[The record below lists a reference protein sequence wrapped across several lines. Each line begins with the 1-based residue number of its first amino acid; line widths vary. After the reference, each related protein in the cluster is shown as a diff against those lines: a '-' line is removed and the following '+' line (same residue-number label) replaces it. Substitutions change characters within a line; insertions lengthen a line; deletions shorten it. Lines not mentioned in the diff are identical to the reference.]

1 MITPAPY
8 LPDSNKTKVMNKIPR
23 QSQIMWAFLAAAIG
37 QNVASYIIPLAFGAW
52 QTELSITIE
61 KATFLWTAEFGTATI
76 GAMALAIFMSRVPSL
91 RTVMLIAGVVTIVAQ
106 VGTIYSHTYSS
117 ILFWRFLAGV
127 AGAFLNAALYTSAA
141 AHKNA
146 DSIIARGAAV
156 ASVVAGL
163 LLLGIPKLMETYG
176 TNAIFISYVV
186 VWVILLFGLNWTP
199 TPSKMQEQIK
209 TGERNIDSD
218 NNADAAP
225 VVSLGLPFR
234 VLLVIASALVG
245 LGLGTAWNMMYN
257 VGTAVHASEKGI
269 GIALMV
275 MSFACVGG
283 AVIAD
288 VAGAKK
294 INRMIPL
301 IGGLAICAA
310 FTAIACFGGPVL
322 YYVGFVVY
330 AFFFFLPYPFCV
342 GMGAQA
348 DSTGRM
354 AALSGSAYI
363 VSYALSAQVGG
374 YLWVCSE
381 ALNWRPEIVIGAFCL
396 IVSLLAII
404 LFLVMAPSIKKLH
417 VR

>member
-1 MITPAPY
+1 MI
-8 LPDSNKTKVMNKIPR
+8 
-23 QSQIMWAFLAAAIG
+23 WAFLAAAIG
-37 QNVASYIIPLAFGAW
+37 QNVAAYIIPLAFGAW

-61 KATFLWTAEFGTATI
+61 KAAFLWTAEFGTATI
-76 GAMALAIFMSRVPSL
+76 GALGLAVLMSKAPSL
-91 RTVMLIAGVVTIVAQ
+91 RTVMLLSGVVTIIAQ
-106 VGTIYSHTYSS
+106 VGTIYSDTYYS
-117 ILFWRFLAGV
+117 ILVWRFVAGV

-176 TNAIFISYVV
+176 SNAIFVSYVV
-186 VWVILLFGLNWTP
+186 VWIILLIGLNSTP
-199 TPSKMQEQIK
+199 TPSKLQKQHGEDNENASK
-209 TGERNIDSD
+209 ATG
-218 NNADAAP
+218 AAP
-225 VVSLGLPFR
+225 VITLGKPF
-234 VLLVIASALVG
+234 VTLLIFASVLVG
-245 LGLGTAWNMMYN
+245 LGLGTAWNMMYS
-257 VGTAVHASEKGI
+257 VGEAVQASEKGI
-269 GIALMV
+269 GFALMV
-275 MSFACVGG
+275 MSFACIGG

-301 IGGLAICAA
+301 VGGMAICAV
-310 FTAIACFGGPVL
+310 FIAVGCAGGPVL

-342 GMGAQA
+342 GLAAQA

-363 VSYALSAQVGG
+363 VAYALSAQIGG
-374 YLWVCSE
+374 YIWVWSE
-381 ALNWRPEIVIGAFCL
+381 AQSWRPEIVIGAFCL
-396 IVSLLAII
+396 IVSALAII
-404 LFLVMAPSIKKLH
+404 LFLVMAPGIRKLH
-417 VR
+417 AR